1 MELSLLF
8 DKDRANHFDLAP
20 FDKELRRISTSSERK
35 NIFLHRLVKKGF
47 EINIGLYIHVV
58 HANSSCVANCSGQRD
73 ELCVCS
79 ANSVHFGPISLLRFR
94 LLRKP
99 RFLDTQMQTGKT
111 VACWFS
117 LNWQSRTLLFLYFF
131 LILPLFNQDVPRD

>member
-20 FDKELRRISTSSERK
+20 FDKELRCISTSSERK

-58 HANSSCVANCSGQRD
+58 HANSSSNAVALQSAAASETSCV
-73 ELCVCS
+73 S
-79 ANSVHFGPISLLRFR
+79 AEQIHFILSQYRSSVS
-94 LLRKP
+94 
-99 RFLDTQMQTGKT
+99 
-111 VACWFS
+111 A
-117 LNWQSRTLLFLYFF
+117 Y
-131 LILPLFNQDVPRD
+131 